1 MSDKKAPAVGTLT
14 LDTKSGRVGRVMDFK
29 WSRVQLRPPQG
40 GIEWDARPEDLR
52 PLDPRDE
59 LSSRVAELNAHSRSK
74 L

>member
-14 LDTKSGRVGRVMDFK
+14 LDTRSGRVGRVMDFEGPH
-29 WSRVQLRPPQG
+29 VQLRPPQG

-52 PLDPRDE
+52 PLGSCDD
-59 LSSRVAELNAHSRSK
+59 LSSRVAERNAHSRSG